1 MEPVVIGKTL
11 FREIQ
16 VVNGNVVRDV
26 ELVSEADSK
35 KQIIEGHVNDVPIGI
50 VRRFKKKTNKKKS
63 SKSGKKKARKT
74 KSTKK

>member
-26 ELVSEADSK
+26 ELVSEADSTPF
-35 KQIIEGHVNDVPIGI
+35 NLSNADY
-50 VRRFKKKTNKKKS
+50 
-63 SKSGKKKARKT
+63 
-74 KSTKK
+74 